1 MRLILSP
8 TILEQVT
15 NLRLS
20 DHTKL
25 QREAPTAYLS
35 YTKLPAALN
44 WFVKNILL
52 SFEPLRYVSKKL
64 NAPYRSGPSRT
75 WIKVTNPNAPAP
87 TRAIDGTFWGLRGQ
101 DGSARPLDLSIR

>member
-25 QREAPTAYLS
+25 QREASTAYLS
-35 YTKLPAALN
+35 YTELPAALN
-44 WFVKNILL
+44 WFVKNALL
-52 SFEPLRYVSKKL
+52 SFEPLR
-64 NAPYRSGPSRT
+64 
-75 WIKVTNPNAPAP
+75 
-87 TRAIDGTFWGLRGQ
+87 
-101 DGSARPLDLSIR
+101 

>member
-15 NLRLS
+15 NLRLF

-25 QREAPTAYLS
+25 QRGAPTAYLP
-35 YTKLPAALN
+35 YTELPAALN
-44 WFVKNILL
+44 WFVKNALL

-64 NAPYRSGPSRT
+64 NAPYRSSRT
-75 WIKVTNPNAPAP
+75 WIKVTNPNVPAP

>member
-35 YTKLPAALN
+35 YTELPAALN
-44 WFVKNILL
+44 WFVKTPFFLL
-52 SFEPLRYVSKKL
+52 NRSLGLKETECAASLRSVENVDQSHKSECSCAYPR
-64 NAPYRSGPSRT
+64 N
-75 WIKVTNPNAPAP
+75 
-87 TRAIDGTFWGLRGQ
+87 
-101 DGSARPLDLSIR
+101 

>member
-25 QREAPTAYLS
+25 QREALTAYLS
-35 YTKLPAALN
+35 YTELPVALN
-44 WFVKNILL
+44 WFVKNALL

-64 NAPYRSGPSRT
+64 NEPYRSSRT
-75 WIKVTNPNAPAP
+75 WIKVTNPN
-87 TRAIDGTFWGLRGQ
+87 AIDGTFWGLRGQ

>member
-35 YTKLPAALN
+35 YTELPAALN
-44 WFVKNILL
+44 WFVKNAIL
-52 SFEPLRYVSKKL
+52 SFEPLRYVSKKTEC
-64 NAPYRSGPSRT
+64 A
-75 WIKVTNPNAPAP
+75 V
-87 TRAIDGTFWGLRGQ
+87 
-101 DGSARPLDLSIR
+101 PLVENVDQSHKSECSCAYPCN

>member
-25 QREAPTAYLS
+25 QREALTAYLS
-35 YTKLPAALN
+35 YTELPAALN
-44 WFVKNILL
+44 WFVKNALL
-52 SFEPLRYVSKKL
+52 SFDTAALGLKETECAASLRSVENVDQSHKSECSCAHPR
-64 NAPYRSGPSRT
+64 N
-75 WIKVTNPNAPAP
+75 
-87 TRAIDGTFWGLRGQ
+87 
-101 DGSARPLDLSIR
+101 